1 MDLKEIS
8 NQGSQ
13 QIALTSTLDGRSYVV
28 FVKSIIYI
36 ARHKD
41 SNNTYVHY
49 HDVFT
54 GRLKCVS
61 VRGTLIWFEDVLP
74 NQFRKV
80 NRSTIVNLRYVVSY
94 TNDEV
99 EVWTPDKPVKFPH
112 TNHIYHYLVEL

>member
-13 QIALTSTLDGRSYVV
+13 QIALTSTLDGRSIVV

-54 GRLKCVS
+54 GRWKCVS
-61 VRGTLIWFEDVLP
+61 VRGSLTDFVGVLP
-74 NQFRKV
+74 NQFHKV

-94 TNDEV
+94 TDDEV
-99 EVWTPDKPVKFPH
+99 EVWAPDEQIKFPH
-112 TNHIYHYLVEL
+112 TNHISRYLVEF